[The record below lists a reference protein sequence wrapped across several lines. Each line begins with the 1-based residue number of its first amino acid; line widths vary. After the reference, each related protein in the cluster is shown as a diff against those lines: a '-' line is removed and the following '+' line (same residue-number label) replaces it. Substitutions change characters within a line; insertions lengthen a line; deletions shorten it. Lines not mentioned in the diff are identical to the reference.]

1 MLPIKQRFTH
11 LIERLENYKTNSP
24 IVTTSTTKLLTLI
37 HAGNVKRISLGYSCF
52 PKQRNPETKQ
62 FRKNASNYK
71 VKNENLRKRELE
83 AREVIDWMIRMGK
96 PASLALF
103 VEKFKTFNGRMS
115 VYDFFDEIINEL
127 KAQEKISNAKKYLQ
141 TKKSLAKYRS
151 SKSLQFSNIDFRF
164 LKGWET
170 YLFQNNCTDGGIHFY
185 MRTLR
190 ALFNKAIQRNIVEQD
205 LYPFNTQFNRKG
217 YAFAHLKP
225 TYKPRPLS
233 IEAIERIKQFPIN
246 QYPKLKTAVQFFLFS
261 YYTHGMA
268 FVDMAFLT
276 HKNIYDGRI
285 HYTRKKT
292 GKPMPSIKVT
302 DNIASIIQ
310 EFSCSHYVLP
320 IL

>member
-1 MLPIKQRFTH
+1 MNIKFKILLYKHKTLKSGEHPIMLQA
-11 LIERLENYKTNSP
+11 
-24 IVTTSTTKLLTLI
+24 I
-37 HAGNVKRISLGYSCF
+37 HAGKVKRISLGYSCF

-83 AREVIDWMIRMGK
+83 AGEVIDWMIRMGK
-96 PASLALF
+96 PASLTLF
-103 VEKFKTFNGRMS
+103 VEKFKTSNGKMS

-141 TKKSLAKYRS
+141 TKKSLAKYRP
-151 SKSLQFSNIDFRF
+151 SKALQFSDIDFRF

-190 ALFNKAIQRNIVEQD
+190 ALFNKAIQRGIVEQD

-217 YAFAHLKP
+217 YAFAHLKSK
-225 TYKPRPLS
+225 YKPRPLS

-246 QYPKLKTAVQFFLFS
+246 QYPELKTAVQFFLFS
-261 YYTHGMA
+261 YYAHGMA

-292 GKPMPSIKVT
+292 GKPMPSIKIT

-310 EFSCSHYVLP
+310 DFSCSHYVLP